1 MILPTVVTLSK
12 TLAKL
17 AIGLDKRPDL
27 TAHLVKR
34 QSSAGGS
41 DEVGERVTLVESSAN
56 VIREAFK
63 KCLSEKSGNA
73 SGVDSRGKPEGRRVG
88 IYITANVCLRL
99 FFHCKKLRSA
109 EQMFG
114 NIYQQSP
121 PLSLFPAAQRVTFL
135 YYLGRYY
142 FANNHFFRAQLALQ
156 AAYNQ
161 SHREGLKQKRLIL
174 VYLITSNIILGRF
187 PSLKLLGCVEAQGLG
202 EKFFPIC
209 ESIKKGDLLTFQ
221 SLLSLDNESAGWFL
235 NKRIL
240 LQISNRCEILV
251 WRSLA
256 RKTFLLSGTQGD
268 ATSKRAPTL
277 DLQDILTLA
286 IYFEKRMLGL
296 ISGDVDSNSRP
307 NKRLHTNSIFMAQ
320 PASHNE
326 TNGESKN
333 SDSYIDPDLAGL
345 VEPSGPDLPTMEVIE
360 SIIASLIEQNL
371 LHGFI
376 SHKSQKFAITG
387 AKTAGALQVGF
398 PNVWEII
405 SGKGNV
411 EVPGWVTQE
420 SRAKSRGSGGN
431 FGPGMVVNLTGV
443 RPIGA

>member
-1 MILPTVVTLSK
+1 MILPTVIALSK

-27 TAHLVKR
+27 TAHLTQR
-34 QSSAGGS
+34 QSGAGGS
-41 DEVGERVTLVESSAN
+41 DEAGERITLVEGSAN

-63 KCLSEKSGNA
+63 KCLSERSGNA
-73 SGVDSRGKPEGRRVG
+73 SGVDSHGNPEGRRVG
-88 IYITANVCLRL
+88 IYITANICLKL

-109 EQMFG
+109 EQVFG

-121 PLSLFPAAQRVTFL
+121 PLALFPAAQRVTFL

-142 FANNHFFRAQLALQ
+142 FANNHFFRAKMALDS
-156 AAYNQ
+156 AYNQ
-161 SHREGLKQKRLIL
+161 CHCEGLKQKRVILI
-174 VYLITSNIILGRF
+174 YLITSNIILGRF
-187 PSLKLLGCVEAQGLG
+187 PSAQLLKRTEVQGLR
-202 EKFFPIC
+202 EKFLPIC
-209 ESIKKGDLLTFQ
+209 ESIKKGDLVTFRK
-221 SLLSLDNESAGWFL
+221 LLSLENESAGWFL
-235 NKRIL
+235 SKRVL
-240 LQISNRCEILV
+240 LQLSNRCEILV

-277 DLQDILTLA
+277 DLQDMLTLA
-286 IYFEKRMLGL
+286 SYSEKRLLGL
-296 ISGDVDSNSRP
+296 IGNNAKSDGQP
-307 NKRLHTNSIFMAQ
+307 NKRIHTNSIFMAQ
-320 PASHNE
+320 PVSHNA
-326 TNGESKN
+326 TNGDSKD
-333 SDSYIDPDLAGL
+333 SDGYIDPDLEGMA
-345 VEPSGPDLPTMEVIE
+345 EPSGPDLPTMEVIE
-360 SIIASLIEQNL
+360 SIVASLIEQDL

-398 PNVWEII
+398 PNVWETI
-405 SGKGNV
+405 SGKAND

-420 SRAKSRGSGGN
+420 SRTKSRGLGGGL
-431 FGPGMVVNLTGV
+431 GPGMVVNLTGV